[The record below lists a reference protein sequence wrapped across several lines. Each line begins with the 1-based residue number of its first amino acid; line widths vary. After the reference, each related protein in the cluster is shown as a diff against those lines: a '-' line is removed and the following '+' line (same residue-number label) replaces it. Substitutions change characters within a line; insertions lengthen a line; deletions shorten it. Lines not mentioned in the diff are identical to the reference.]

1 MCAAA
6 AELRISPRALP
17 YRSSNAT
24 DVLCAMLRDFLST
37 NRTLLI
43 GRCRDMVSS
52 RSDPK
57 ATDEELAHGV
67 PMFLDQLIETLV
79 LEQQSGP
86 EDTAKDRNALGKF
99 SSELAATAGL
109 HGHDLFRAGF
119 TVEQVVRDYGDV
131 CQAVTNL
138 ALETGAPI
146 SVDEFRT
153 FNRCLDNAIAGA
165 VTEYAKHAPASVDES
180 LRSFNS
186 RLGPLAHEL
195 RNYLQTATYAARAI
209 RAGTSGIGG
218 ATAAVLDRSLM
229 AMGNLIDRSLAE
241 VRLKAGLPPRL
252 QPIYLAKFLGEV
264 EAAASLDARSRGSRF
279 RVAPVVEDIQVIA
292 DAEMLAATVGN
303 LLHNAFK
310 FTMRHTEVWL
320 RGTASGNRVSIEVE
334 DHCGGLPEGAQ
345 EKLMLPFVQAGTDRS
360 GLGLGLDI
368 CRRSLE
374 AMKGELTIRD
384 LPGAGC
390 IFTIHLPRHTD
401 T

>member
-1 MCAAA
+1 
-6 AELRISPRALP
+6 
-17 YRSSNAT
+17 
-24 DVLCAMLRDFLST
+24 MLRDFIAT
-37 NRTLLI
+37 NRTVLL

-57 ATDEELAHGV
+57 ATDEELAHGI

-79 LEQQSGP
+79 VEEQSGL
-86 EDTAKDRNALGKF
+86 ESTNESGSARGKF
-99 SSELAATAGL
+99 SSELGDTAAL
-109 HGHDLFRAGF
+109 HGRDLFHAGF

-138 ALETGAPI
+138 AFEAGASI

-165 VTEYAKHAPASVDES
+165 VTEFAKHAPASEDES

-229 AMGNLIDRSLAE
+229 AMSNLIDRSLAE
-241 VRLKAGLPPRL
+241 VRITAGLPPRL

-264 EAAASLDARSRGSRF
+264 EAAASLDARARGSRF
-279 RVAPVVEDIQVIA
+279 RVSPVVEDIQVIA

-303 LLHNAFK
+303 LLHNALSSRFA
-310 FTMRHTEVWL
+310 T
-320 RGTASGNRVSIEVE
+320 
-334 DHCGGLPEGAQ
+334 P
-345 EKLMLPFVQAGTDRS
+345 RS
-360 GLGLGLDI
+360 GFAAQRPEI
-368 CRRSLE
+368 VSPSKSRIIVAVSLRE
-374 AMKGELTIRD
+374 RPKN
-384 LPGAGC
+384 
-390 IFTIHLPRHTD
+390 
-401 T
+401 

>member
-1 MCAAA
+1 M
-6 AELRISPRALP
+6 P
-17 YRSSNAT
+17 YRRPYGVEVIWT
-24 DVLCAMLRDFLST
+24 MLFDFLST
-37 NRTLLI
+37 NRAILI
-43 GRCRDMVSS
+43 DRCRVMVGS

-57 ATDEELAHGV
+57 ATDEELVHGI
-67 PMFLDQLIETLV
+67 PMFLDQLIGTLI
-79 LEQQSGP
+79 LEQQIGP
-86 EDTAKDRNALGKF
+86 EGDTVQGRNGRGKF
-99 SSELAATAGL
+99 SAELGATAAL

-138 ALETGAPI
+138 AFETGAPI

-153 FNRCLDNAIAGA
+153 FNRCLDNAIAEA
-165 VTEYAKHAPASVDES
+165 VTEFAKHAPASDDES
-180 LRSFNS
+180 LKNFNS

-229 AMGNLIDRSLAE
+229 AMSNLIDRSLAE
-241 VRLKAGLPPRL
+241 VRVTAGLPPRL
-252 QPIYLAKFLGEV
+252 QPIHLAKFLREV
-264 EAAASLDARSRGSRF
+264 EAAASLDARARGSRF

-292 DAEMLAATVGN
+292 DSEMLAATVGN

-310 FTMRHTEVWL
+310 FTIRHTEVWL
-320 RGTASGNRVSIEVE
+320 RGAASGNRVSIEVE
-334 DHCGGLPEGAQ
+334 DHCGGLPEGAS

-368 CRRSLE
+368 CRRSLK
-374 AMKGELTIRD
+374 AMNGELTIRN
-384 LPGAGC
+384 LPGSGC
-390 IFTIHLPRHTD
+390 IFTIYLPRHND
-401 T
+401 S

>member
-1 MCAAA
+1 
-6 AELRISPRALP
+6 
-17 YRSSNAT
+17 
-24 DVLCAMLRDFLST
+24 
-37 NRTLLI
+37 
-43 GRCRDMVSS
+43 MVGI

-57 ATDEELAHGV
+57 ATDEELAHGI

-79 LEQQSGP
+79 LEQEPGLEDGP
-86 EDTAKDRNALGKF
+86 VADGNGREDSSLELG
-99 SSELAATAGL
+99 ATAAL
-109 HGHDLFRAGF
+109 HGRDLFRAGF
-119 TVEQVVRDYGDV
+119 TIEQVVRDYGDV

-138 ALETGAPI
+138 AFETGAPI

-165 VTEYAKHAPASVDES
+165 VTEFAKHAPASDDDG

-218 ATAAVLDRSLM
+218 ATASVLDRSLM

-241 VRLKAGLPPRL
+241 VRVTAGLPPRL
-252 QPIYLAKFLGEV
+252 QPVPLAKFLKEV
-264 EAAASLDARSRGSRF
+264 EASASLDARARESRF

-292 DAEMLAATVGN
+292 DPEMLAATVAN

-310 FTMRHTEVWL
+310 FTIRHTEVWL
-320 RGTASGNRVSIEVE
+320 RGTASVDRVSIEIE
-334 DHCGGLPEGAQ
+334 DHCGGLPEGAPD
-345 EKLMLPFVQAGTDRS
+345 KLMLPFVQAGTDRS

-368 CRRSLE
+368 CRRSLK
-374 AMKGELTIRD
+374 AMNGELAIRD
-384 LPGAGC
+384 LPGSGC
-390 IFTIHLPRHTD
+390 IFTIYLPRHIG
-401 T
+401 

>member
-1 MCAAA
+1 
-6 AELRISPRALP
+6 
-17 YRSSNAT
+17 
-24 DVLCAMLRDFLST
+24 MLRDFLST
-37 NRTLLI
+37 NRSALI

-57 ATDEELAHGV
+57 ATDEELAHGI

-79 LEQQSGP
+79 LEQQSGL
-86 EDTAKDRNALGKF
+86 EDTSEANDSRGKF
-99 SSELAATAGL
+99 SSGLAATAAL
-109 HGHDLFRAGF
+109 HGRDLFRAGF

-138 ALETGAPI
+138 AFETGASI

-165 VTEYAKHAPASVDES
+165 VTEFAKHAPASDDES

-229 AMGNLIDRSLAE
+229 AMSNLIDRSLAE
-241 VRLKAGLPPRL
+241 VRITAGLPPRL

-264 EAAASLDARSRGSRF
+264 EAAASLDARARGSRF

-310 FTMRHTEVWL
+310 FTIRHTEVWL
-320 RGTASGNRVSIEVE
+320 RATASENRVTIEVE
-334 DHCGGLPEGAQ
+334 DHCGGLPEGAH
-345 EKLMLPFVQAGTDRS
+345 EKLMLPFVQAGADRS

-368 CRRSLE
+368 CRRSLA
-374 AMKGELTIRD
+374 AMNGELTVRD
-384 LPGAGC
+384 MPGSGC
-390 IFTIHLPRHTD
+390 VFTIYLPRHTG